1 MKLSFTYS
9 LIVLLTIITVLGA
22 CTPTPTASPADASD
36 NETRAAVRNLPTDQ
50 VINIILTGER
60 ERQEFLAG
68 RANKWQGPFPV
79 GDTAV
84 SLERVLPL
92 AEAVYRERGGT
103 LPLSSEHQVG
113 ASPSAPSSPSPAA
126 PQEEE
131 EALGPDPQARFFTHT
146 INDVRKES
154 VSITT
159 KNPDTNFE
167 ERTAQ
172 YDAYFIPGET
182 FRIICQ
188 QPCVIPENILKKKV
202 VGADAAIRALID
214 LTDVDVLPILEPV
227 DIHLSSSVECG
238 NYQEKLSRNGYVS
251 RFSGSRPS
259 GVPGVTTGSYMCLW
273 EFDDEQ
279 LILPLTEENALRI
292 EAQAVLVHE
301 YSHIL
306 FYRRSFASPEG
317 FVQTLQ
323 MYVSGAWDGEG
334 RSRNNF
340 PRMTDACNPL
350 LQTRVPDVYALC
362 SRCGFQMQDFRIIL
376 QRVHELYSRGE
387 GAAVEGKVSVPQLKQ
402 IIDGITGKDSVAECG
417 VDWLGYAE

>member
-1 MKLSFTYS
+1 MKLFTTYF
-9 LIVLLTIITVLGA
+9 LIFLLTIITLLSA
-22 CTPTPTASPADASD
+22 CTSAPPASPADASD
-36 NETRAAVRNLPTDQ
+36 NDTRVAVRNLPTDQ

-84 SLERVLPL
+84 SLERVLPI

-103 LPLSSEHQVG
+103 LPLSSEHQVT
-113 ASPSAPSSPSPAA
+113 APPTGSEEPLPLVPEEPAT
-126 PQEEE
+126 PPPDE
-131 EALGPDPQARFFTHT
+131 GPDPQARYFTHT

-159 KNPDTNFE
+159 KNPDTNYE

-172 YDAYFIPGET
+172 YDAYLIPGET

-188 QPCVIPENILKKKV
+188 QPCPIAENILKKKV

-214 LTDVDVLPILEPV
+214 LTHVDVLPVAEPV
-227 DIHLSSSVECG
+227 DIHLTSSVECG

-251 RFSGSRPS
+251 RFSGTRPS
-259 GVPGVTTGSYMCLW
+259 GTPSVTTGSYMCLW

-279 LILPLTEENALRI
+279 LILPLNEENALRI
-292 EAQAVLVHE
+292 EAQTVLIHE

-323 MYVSGAWDGEG
+323 LYVSGAWDGEG
-334 RSRNNF
+334 RRNSNF
-340 PRMTDACNPL
+340 PRITDACNPL
-350 LQTRVPDVYALC
+350 LERRATDVYLLC
-362 SRCGFQMQDFRIIL
+362 
-376 QRVHELYSRGE
+376 
-387 GAAVEGKVSVPQLKQ
+387 
-402 IIDGITGKDSVAECG
+402 
-417 VDWLGYAE
+417 